1 MIDAISCNEAIEGEE
16 KLSAFAQSLHQIEQQ
31 AGEFCHLKASSE
43 EHLKGFW
50 PNLQQLIESG
60 YNNLATNYELLV
72 SGEIGAIYVVALIPL
87 LLGVILE
94 VMLILSN
101 KRKERHIEERQLHK
115 LTLTHGRVI
124 ADKVIETPS
133 KHKRLYAMIKYGL
146 VGAQVFLIGLFFIA
160 VPEYD
165 RDVWCEEHKTQ
176 YAIIMAGL
184 ETEKLQQWQRKANCE
199 IRQAVVAIN
208 ESVGT
213 LGNVFS
219 KENQSTLKSLK
230 LVSSNVNNS
239 LKKLDTT
246 KRSIDSFSNKLEVVN
261 LNSDAVIE
269 TLDTIENVAQYI
281 GLPET
286 QNPIEPD
293 NNLTARLEKLNKDF
307 VSALSQYPSNE
318 WYLENLVTNAR
329 FETLLEAQSLQG
341 NILNQFQSDQQSLQL
356 QVRQLQQLLLS
367 DEFINTLSAKVSEK
381 VKQQSFGPIRLTP
394 SQSSSLA
401 PLSPANP

>member
-1 MIDAISCNEAIEGEE
+1 MIDAISCNEVIEGEE

-31 AGEFCHLKASSE
+31 AGEFCHLQASSE
-43 EHLKGFW
+43 AHLKGFW

-60 YNNLATNYELLV
+60 YSNLATNYELLV

-94 VMLILSN
+94 IMLILSN
-101 KRKERHIEERQLHK
+101 KRKERHIEDRQLHK

-124 ADKVIETPS
+124 ADKVIDTPS
-133 KHKRLYAMIKYGL
+133 KHKRLYAVIKYGL

-213 LGNVFS
+213 LGNIFS

-286 QNPIEPD
+286 LTPIEPK
-293 NNLTARLEKLNKDF
+293 NNLTAKLEQLNNDF
-307 VSALSQYPSNE
+307 ISALSKRPSNE
-318 WYLENLVTNAR
+318 WYLENLVSNVS
-329 FETLLEAQSLQG
+329 FEKL
-341 NILNQFQSDQQSLQL
+341 LQL
-356 QVRQLQQLLLS
+356 QNNRDIVLTQFRADHKLLQQQVRQLQQLLLS

-381 VKQQSFGPIRLTP
+381 IKQQSFGPIRLEP

-401 PLSPANP
+401 PLSPATP